1 MAKAKIKTY
10 VEPKAVQRAVDRK
23 APETLRAAGAYV
35 RRVAQNS
42 IKTRKNKNK
51 ASQPGTPPHNHTFIK
66 KSIVFGVVPDRKVV
80 LIGPMHL
87 RGGHKNVARIQE
99 FGGNAV
105 MNVVDP
111 DKWNGMKI
119 GDEGPVTIKHFSK
132 RKDLVKRRDPHK
144 DPATGRMV
152 IWITL
157 RTQTQADHSTRLYR
171 RLSNKYP
178 VKKLVGFPARP
189 YMGPALVRSTPKLG
203 KFWQNS
209 VRP

>member
-1 MAKAKIKTY
+1 M
-10 VEPKAVQRAVDRK
+10 
-23 APETLRAAGAYV
+23 
-35 RRVAQNS
+35 
-42 IKTRKNKNK
+42 
-51 ASQPGTPPHNHTFIK
+51 
-66 KSIVFGVVPDRKVV
+66 PDRKVV

-119 GDEGPVTIKHFSK
+119 GDEGPVTINHFSK

-178 VKKLVGFPARP
+178 VKKFGWIPGTAIH
-189 YMGPALVRSTPKLG
+189 GAG
-203 KFWQNS
+203 IGA
-209 VRP
+209 